1 MADTNITCD
10 PGIVRAVPVGLLSY
24 SPAHGRDTSL
34 DFKYAVDPGVV
45 ELTPLGEV
53 FTVSIV
59 CDPGVVTTTPV
70 GIIRAGIT
78 IACSAGVVTTSPA
91 GRIIIESSICGFVAW
106 SKIGKLDF
114 TIDKTNVAGKRPVDW
129 NGCVYEV
136 LQLDKSA
143 VIYGENGVSVLTPV
157 EKAMGMSTIHRIGVL
172 NKLSVAG
179 SKFEHYF
186 VDKEYK
192 LYRLTKDEGLVLLDY
207 SEYLTVLTDPK
218 LSLDVSKGLLYISD
232 GTYGFV
238 YGTMTKSFGEGPI
251 NVTGVGYRDG
261 TFYSIAPDDIV
272 VPSFSITTDI
282 YDLGSRKTKTIMEL
296 EVGTDLT
303 NNLQAM
309 IESRKSNKAAFIQSR
324 WVLVNPSG
332 RAIIPCY
339 GIEFR
344 FNIRSVILEY
354 FELDYIKVIG
364 YAHEFGYVDAVN

>member
-10 PGIVRAVPVGLLSY
+10 PGVVRTVPVGLRSD

-34 DFKYAVDPGVV
+34 DVIYSVDPGII
-45 ELTPLGEV
+45 ELVPLGETY
-53 FTVSIV
+53 TVSIV
-59 CDPGVVTTTPV
+59 CDPGIVTTTPLGSIKTGVIIACSPGVVTTTPL
-70 GIIRAGIT
+70 
-78 IACSAGVVTTSPA
+78 
-91 GRIIIESSICGFVAW
+91 GRMSIESSICGFVAW

-136 LQLDKSA
+136 LLLYKSA
-143 VIYGENGVSVLTPV
+143 VIYGENGVSVMTPV
-157 EKAMGMSTIHRIGVL
+157 EKAMGMETIHRIGVL

-186 VDKEYK
+186 IDKEYK
-192 LYRLTKDEGLVLLDY
+192 LYKLTKEAGLELLDY
-207 SEYLTVLTDPK
+207 SEYLELLTDPK
-218 LSLDVSKGLLYISD
+218 LSLDVSKRLLYICD

-238 YGTMTKSFGEGPI
+238 HGILTKSFGEGPI
-251 NVTGVGYRDG
+251 NVTGIGYRDG
-261 TFYSIAPDDIV
+261 TQYSIAPSDID
-272 VPSFSITTDI
+272 VPSFDITTDI
-282 YDLGSRKTKTIMEL
+282 YDLGTRKPKTIMEL

-309 IESRKSNKAAFIQSR
+309 IESRTSNKGAFIQSR

-332 RAIIPCY
+332 RAIVPCY

-364 YAHEFGYVDAVN
+364 FTHEFGYIDAVN